1 VGEWMPLQ
9 EQAVHWLTAAIDRLE
24 RGVVIAIDY
33 GAPTAEIAARPEMGW
48 LRTFVG
54 QERGG
59 HPLDAPGSCDITTDV
74 AVDQLGAVVEPT
86 LMATQR
92 QVLERLGI
100 NQLVEEGRQ
109 VWAEKASAPDVAAL
123 RARSRIGEAESLLQ
137 SGGLGEFLFLEWT
150 I

>member
-1 VGEWMPLQ
+1 
-9 EQAVHWLTAAIDRLE
+9 
-24 RGVVIAIDY
+24 
-33 GAPTAEIAARPEMGW
+33 
-48 LRTFVG
+48 
-54 QERGG
+54 
-59 HPLDAPGSCDITTDV
+59 
-74 AVDQLGAVVEPT
+74 
-86 LMATQR
+86 MATQR

-123 RARSRIGEAESLLQ
+123 RARSRICEAESLLQ